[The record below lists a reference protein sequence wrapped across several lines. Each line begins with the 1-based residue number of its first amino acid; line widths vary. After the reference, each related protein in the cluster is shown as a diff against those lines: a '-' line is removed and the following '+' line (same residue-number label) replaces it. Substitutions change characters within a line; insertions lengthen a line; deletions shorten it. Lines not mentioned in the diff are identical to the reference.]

1 MSNEKESEQHLC
13 EALVLLGCARAT
25 LTRLDDYAADDL
37 RREINEFAAKVT
49 GRKDI

>member
-1 MSNEKESEQHLC
+1 MVDESEQYLC

-25 LTRLDDYAADDL
+25 LTRLDDFAARDL
-37 RREINEFAAKVT
+37 RQEINEFAVKVT